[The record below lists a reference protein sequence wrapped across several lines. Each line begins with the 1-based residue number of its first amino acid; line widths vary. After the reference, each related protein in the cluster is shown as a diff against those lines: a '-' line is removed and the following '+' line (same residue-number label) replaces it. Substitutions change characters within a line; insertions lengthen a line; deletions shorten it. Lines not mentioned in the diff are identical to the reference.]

1 MKRTML
7 WVLTILLCGSLL
19 TACGEEDT
27 HETAPATETV
37 AAATESISI
46 ETTEAPQETMPEKPV
61 SPDLG
66 DDSLSEAEATEEF
79 GQKASPQFSYG
90 ETQKKDSAI
99 NSEETMDAGDFNL
112 TGAF

>member
-7 WVLTILLCGSLL
+7 WILTILLCGSLL
-19 TACGEEDT
+19 TACGKEDT

-37 AAATESISI
+37 AAATESVSV

-66 DDSLSEAEATEEF
+66 DGSLPEVEETEPSD
-79 GQKASPQFSYG
+79 KKVSPQFSSGDGKNTTSNNQETTGG
-90 ETQKKDSAI
+90 EDS
-99 NSEETMDAGDFNL
+99 NL
-112 TGAF
+112 TGEF